1 MTMTMIEALPR
12 VDIGPWHALESAID
26 DYTHA
31 VVAFPGRVDIPQGSR
46 LEVLQVDVE
55 DVDGSLIIEY
65 FEPVSRFLRDALGS
79 GERSRVAVVC
89 AQGVSRSSTLVL
101 AAMMTGEAR
110 GLDAPGALEKLREVY
125 PQACPN
131 DGFMEQLRLWKE
143 MGCRLDM
150 GNATYRSLRARQAAQ
165 DVANGLDGVR
175 LRDVDDVDAFDRVE
189 DKDRVEDVE
198 RVDRVGTATEA
209 GSSGPEPSE
218 TTSYRCRSCRRMLAT
233 SENVMVDVSLGGEG
247 FTWRKIRKN
256 MAQDTGARAS
266 DTSSIFVE
274 PLSWMAGIH
283 EQAQGKIYC
292 PNGACKARLG
302 SFNWSGMQDAE
313 GRWMTPAFNLH
324 LAKMD
329 VGGANREAATDAT
342 IRIRQPKFGNPTSAA
357 AAVDPQPSRVVIFD
371 CDGVLVDSER
381 ASCEALRRA
390 ILDVTE
396 FDIPHDFP
404 DDFVPVFGMDV
415 RSCLE
420 YYMEAYDQEEAFRNA
435 ADAASDASAD
445 ASAASADWMAA
456 LADRVAASKGPHYE
470 SITKLG
476 IDPIP
481 GAGRLMREATAAVPT
496 AIASS
501 GSHAKIRH
509 NLSSAGLWN
518 IVPVHAI
525 VSAQDVPRGKPAPDV
540 YLKALDV
547 LDATGAPAKDAIVI
561 EDSIHGMHAAIRAG
575 VGYVAAMTTSLNET
589 QLVESLRALRDREG
603 TGVGDN
609 DDDDDDDND
618 DDDRGGRDV
627 VVGRTRCVVI
637 GSTLPPLHG
646 LFQRLGLE

>member
-1 MTMTMIEALPR
+1 
-12 VDIGPWHALESAID
+12 
-26 DYTHA
+26 
-31 VVAFPGRVDIPQGSR
+31 
-46 LEVLQVDVE
+46 
-55 DVDGSLIIEY
+55 
-65 FEPVSRFLRDALGS
+65 
-79 GERSRVAVVC
+79 
-89 AQGVSRSSTLVL
+89 
-101 AAMMTGEAR
+101 
-110 GLDAPGALEKLREVY
+110 
-125 PQACPN
+125 
-131 DGFMEQLRLWKE
+131 
-143 MGCRLDM
+143 
-150 GNATYRSLRARQAAQ
+150 
-165 DVANGLDGVR
+165 
-175 LRDVDDVDAFDRVE
+175 
-189 DKDRVEDVE
+189 
-198 RVDRVGTATEA
+198 
-209 GSSGPEPSE
+209 
-218 TTSYRCRSCRRMLAT
+218 
-233 SENVMVDVSLGGEG
+233 
-247 FTWRKIRKN
+247 
-256 MAQDTGARAS
+256 
-266 DTSSIFVE
+266 
-274 PLSWMAGIH
+274 
-283 EQAQGKIYC
+283 
-292 PNGACKARLG
+292 
-302 SFNWSGMQDAE
+302 
-313 GRWMTPAFNLH
+313 
-324 LAKMD
+324 
-329 VGGANREAATDAT
+329 
-342 IRIRQPKFGNPTSAA
+342 
-357 AAVDPQPSRVVIFD
+357 
-371 CDGVLVDSER
+371 
-381 ASCEALRRA
+381 
-390 ILDVTE
+390 
-396 FDIPHDFP
+396 
-404 DDFVPVFGMDV
+404 MDV

-420 YYMEAYDQEEAFRNA
+420 YYMEAHDQEEAFRNA